1 MEPELTEPTVTKPPG
16 SPVRQ
21 FSVMLQNRAGAM
33 EALLRLLQSEG
44 VELLGLSIQDARDA
58 TVARIVVSDPDT
70 AQRVFIEKGIPHTT
84 CLLVVVAMRHPGR
97 ELQECLRHL
106 RLAETNLDFSYALLP
121 HPEGKTLVAFHVED
135 HEFGASVLRSSGLA
149 VLCEEDLSR

>member
-1 MEPELTEPTVTKPPG
+1 MSDPTATKPPG

-33 EALLRLLQSEG
+33 EALLRLLQGEG
-44 VELLGLSIQDARDA
+44 VELLGMSIQDARDA

-70 AQRVFIEKGIPHTT
+70 AQRVFMEKGIPHTT
-84 CLLVVVAMRHPGR
+84 CLLVVVAMRDPSR
-97 ELQECLRHL
+97 EVQECLRHL
-106 RLAETNLDFSYALLP
+106 RLAETNVDFSYALLP

-135 HEFGASVLRSSGLA
+135 DEFGASVLRCSGLT

>member
-1 MEPELTEPTVTKPPG
+1 MSDPTLTKPPG

-21 FSVMLQNRAGAM
+21 FSVMMQNRAGAM
-33 EALLRLLQSEG
+33 EALLRLLQGEG
-44 VELLGLSIQDARDA
+44 IELLGMSILDSRDA
-58 TVARIVVSDPDT
+58 TVARIVVSDPDNT
-70 AQRVFIEKGIPHTT
+70 ERVFIEKGIPHTT
-84 CLLVVVAMRHPGR
+84 CLLVVVAMRDPSY

-106 RLAETNLDFSYALLP
+106 RLAETNVDFSYALLP

-135 HEFGASVLRSSGLA
+135 HEFGASVLRCAGLT